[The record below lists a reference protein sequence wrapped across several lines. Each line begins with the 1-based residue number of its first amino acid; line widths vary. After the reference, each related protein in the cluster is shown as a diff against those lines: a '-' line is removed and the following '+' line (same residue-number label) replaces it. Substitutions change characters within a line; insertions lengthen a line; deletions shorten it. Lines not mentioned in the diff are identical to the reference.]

1 MWRLI
6 SCSSHPRFARV
17 QFVSTGA
24 SFNRPFYHVMEN
36 ATLLFLDISGYTKLA
51 EQLGNIGN
59 EGTEL
64 LSKSISTF
72 FETAILLIYSHG

>member
-1 MWRLI
+1 MPINLAANFLPN
-6 SCSSHPRFARV
+6 SVV
-17 QFVSTGA
+17 QFVSTGET
-24 SFNRPFYHVMEN
+24 FNKPFYTVMED

-51 EQLGNIGN
+51 EQLGSIGT